1 MEVQAMKIPGRRTK
15 EYHSF
20 YIFLALLLALSLISC
35 AASQTYWLQL
45 RPDFA
50 PQKGSASKLTIG
62 VLPFEDNRPASQRLG
77 QRLLSNGKEEP
88 IRLKSS
94 SPSRDITAILLQLL
108 KARGIRTVELTGWEP
123 APANL
128 KNLPEEVDIA
138 MVGYVEA
145 LEVEAKSSTFKT
157 EIRYLIK
164 LSAKLGFKEQGKVVT
179 RTVEAR
185 PEESV
190 ISFNRQAVEQT
201 LNETISSALERL
213 IVAAISKQ
221 RI

>member
-1 MEVQAMKIPGRRTK
+1 MKITEGKKQHR
-15 EYHSF
+15 SF
-20 YIFLALLLALSLISC
+20 YIFLTLIVAMSFVSC
-35 AASQTYWLQL
+35 AASKTYWLNL

-50 PQKGSASKLTIG
+50 PQKGSTSKLTIG
-62 VLPFEDNRPASQRLG
+62 VLPFEDNRPASQRIG

-94 SPSRDITAILLQLL
+94 SPSQDITSILLQLL

-123 APANL
+123 VPANL

-138 MVGYVEA
+138 MAGYLEA

-157 EIRYLIK
+157 EIRYLVK

-190 ISFNRQAVEQT
+190 ISFNRQTVEQT
-201 LNETISSALERL
+201 LNETLSSALERL

-221 RI
+221 

>member
-1 MEVQAMKIPGRRTK
+1 MKIPGRRIK
-15 EYHSF
+15 EHRSYYF
-20 YIFLALLLALSLISC
+20 FLTLILALSFVSC
-35 AASQTYWLQL
+35 TASKTYWLIL
-45 RPDFA
+45 RPDIT
-50 PQKGSASKLTIG
+50 PQKGSTGQLTIG
-62 VLPFEDNRPASQRLG
+62 VLPFQDNRPASQRLG
-77 QRLLSNGKEEP
+77 QRVLSSGKEEP

-94 SPSRDITAILLQLL
+94 FPAQDITSILTQLL
-108 KARGIRTVELTGWEP
+108 KARSIRTVELTGWEP

-138 MVGYVEA
+138 MAGYVEA

-157 EIRYLIK
+157 EIRYLVK
-164 LSAKLGFKEQGKVVT
+164 LSAKLGFKEQRKVVT

-190 ISFNRQAVEQT
+190 ISFNRQEVENT
-201 LNETISSALERL
+201 LNETLSSALERL

-221 RI
+221 

>member
-1 MEVQAMKIPGRRTK
+1 MKIPGRK
-15 EYHSF
+15 KQHQSS
-20 YIFLALLLALSLISC
+20 YIFLALILAISFVSC
-35 AASQTYWLQL
+35 AGSKTYWLHL

-50 PQKGSASKLTIG
+50 PQKSSTRKLTIG
-62 VLPFEDNRPASQRLG
+62 VLPFEDNRAASQRIG

-94 SPSRDITAILLQLL
+94 SPAQDVTYILLQLL
-108 KARGIRTVELTGWEP
+108 KARDIQTVELTDWEP

-138 MVGYVEA
+138 MAGYIEA

-157 EIRYLIK
+157 EIRYLVK
-164 LSAKLGFKEQGKVVT
+164 LSAKLGFREEGKVVT

-190 ISFNRQAVEQT
+190 MSFNRQAVEQT
-201 LNETISSALERL
+201 LNETLSSALERL

-221 RI
+221 RIQ